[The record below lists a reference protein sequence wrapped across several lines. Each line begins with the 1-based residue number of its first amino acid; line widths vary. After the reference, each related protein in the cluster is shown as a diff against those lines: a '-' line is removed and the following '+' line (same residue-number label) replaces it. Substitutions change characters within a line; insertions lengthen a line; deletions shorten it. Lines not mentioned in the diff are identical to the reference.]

1 MKLPI
6 TKSSTSKSVSN
17 LLDAGK
23 FFQTFNVDGLDQSKM
38 LGTRALSPGGLDWK
52 QIVACFGKIL
62 KKENDK
68 G

>member
-1 MKLPI
+1 
-6 TKSSTSKSVSN
+6 
-17 LLDAGK
+17 
-23 FFQTFNVDGLDQSKM
+23 M